1 MMVNRIVMELI
12 ELARQKLLNNTIFL
26 PDDAD
31 HMLAVLGQRFGLQVC
46 FGHVESVKHLEC
58 GVASHLR
65 ICISTTEDR
74 MWSHTSY
81 PSEPFLSCVAALA
94 LHGSGS
100 VIEYVDSPLK
110 KCLRTLGDKLC
121 SGMIDRGKAGELT
134 SRLLWLLAKDLFVRT
149 CVPYS
154 CFFYSGPGSWFRWDS
169 ELLDCQPFKVLKYL
183 DFVFGEKKWP
193 EQANEFFENAYI
205 NFSHWVSMDNDIAGE
220 GTHEIGYDSSLTI
233 VLDANEHV
241 QRRFLDNAPLA

>member
-1 MMVNRIVMELI
+1 MVNRDIMELV
-12 ELARQKLLNNTIFL
+12 ELARQKLLSNTIFL
-26 PDDAD
+26 PDDVG

-46 FGHVESVKHLEC
+46 FGHVEPMKHLER

-94 LHGSGS
+94 LHGSQS
-100 VIEYVDSPLK
+100 VTEYMDSLLK
-110 KCLRTLGDKLC
+110 KCLRTLGGKLC

-134 SRLLWLLAKDLFVRT
+134 SRLLWLLAKDFFVRT
-149 CVPYS
+149 SFPNR
-154 CFFYSGPGSWFRWDS
+154 CFFYSKSGRNAWDS
-169 ELLDCQPFKVLKYL
+169 ELIECRPFKVLQYL

-193 EQANEFFENAYI
+193 EQVEESFANAYI
-205 NFSHWVSMDNDIAGE
+205 NFSHWVSMDSDISGE

-233 VLDANEHV
+233 VLDANGYV